1 MSMNKDESIEFI
13 LEQGLQKPKSSWR
26 KMIEIVRTLEYRS
39 IFWDTSYGWFITMVT
54 LVLASVIFI
63 TLPEQFIFSSATIIA
78 PIIYLIILFFTEMS
92 ERINCLYELKQ
103 TCHFTM
109 IQITALRIIAYSLV
123 GFMLTILMLV
133 FSTRNGDEFLLLFS
147 LCLFSLSICVTS
159 SLLLIRLFQG
169 KWTFAIFSSAWIT
182 LNGMIPFLVG
192 IEKWEN
198 LLRAIPTTIAFILAV
213 FGCLLFVYR
222 LNKIF
227 TEVKNYVNT

>member
-1 MSMNKDESIEFI
+1 
-13 LEQGLQKPKSSWR
+13 
-26 KMIEIVRTLEYRS
+26 
-39 IFWDTSYGWFITMVT
+39 
-54 LVLASVIFI
+54 
-63 TLPEQFIFSSATIIA
+63 
-78 PIIYLIILFFTEMS
+78 MS
-92 ERINCLYELKQ
+92 ERINGLYELKQ